1 MPSKWPA
8 MSMPKGAKID
18 NEGSHNFTDPNGGGG
33 PAAPAVRNFKSI
45 PNAQRGG
52 PYQSGKK
59 QYARASIHGGRG
71 SSGNPANRGNI
82 SPVGRQSFPSETRN
96 PNSGGG
102 VQVRDNLP
110 TSGTTRGG
118 FGVNAHGEGLTNTI
132 SPGHTHSPRYPQ
144 AHPTPGAGNL
154 GGKMAKRVVGRF
166 NNSSKGPKSGGTVG
180 SYGDRAAIT
189 ANT

>member
-82 SPVGRQSFPSETRN
+82 SPVGRQSFPSETRD

-102 VQVRDNLP
+102 VQVRDNLD
-110 TSGTTRGG
+110 TVKGRGG
-118 FGVNAHGEGLTNTI
+118 FGNDGTSGLPMMSKSN
-132 SPGHTHSPRYPQ
+132 
-144 AHPTPGAGNL
+144 PTPGAGNL